1 MVKSAAYFEFPQFVA
16 YKRKQ
21 ASEWGSELIDGVR
34 GAGVIELCQ
43 SLSIWINILSVENS
57 LLEKR
62 KVQNNFMQQNQ
73 IFSLN
78 IFGIF
83 RFLFNKNN
91 RKYIF
96 SIFSSKQK
104 FAQI

>member
-1 MVKSAAYFEFPQFVA
+1 
-16 YKRKQ
+16 
-21 ASEWGSELIDGVR
+21 
-34 GAGVIELCQ
+34 
-43 SLSIWINILSVENS
+43 
-57 LLEKR
+57 
-62 KVQNNFMQQNQ
+62 MQQNQ

-91 RKYIF
+91 KKYIF